1 MIDFSMTFKVINERN
16 CPFYGD
22 KDWFVLTDQSVHIL
36 SGSPA
41 CLILIREFTN
51 LLFTLVD
58 DEQADQDE
66 LRRKVFNCGGCT
78 GLIKF
83 QIVDLP
89 EDESS
94 LSFSSPA
101 ENRSTSRKKSVQD
114 KQLKQTAILSGSLE
128 EISPSELL
136 QFFHMHQK
144 TGKLLIDIESGTVR
158 VAFRE
163 GAIIGARYG
172 EIEDKE
178 AIFSILGE
186 KKGMFKFVSGIPK
199 ALMEVEDLG
208 DFMMIIMEGLRRLD
222 EKGSGSDAT

>member
-1 MIDFSMTFKVINERN
+1 MTNFSVAFRVINERN

-22 KDWFVLTDQSVHIL
+22 NDWFVLTDQSVHVL
-36 SGSPA
+36 SGRPS
-41 CLILIREFTN
+41 CLILVRELTN
-51 LLFTLVD
+51 LLFTLTAD
-58 DEQADQDE
+58 DESDQAE

-83 QIVDLP
+83 QIDDLS
-89 EDESS
+89 EDTSS
-94 LSFSSPA
+94 LSYDSEESKRAP
-101 ENRSTSRKKSVQD
+101 RKDTVQGKQKKSTVM
-114 KQLKQTAILSGSLE
+114 LSGSIE

-144 TGKLLIDIESGTVR
+144 TGKLLLDIPSGTVR

-172 EIEDKE
+172 EKEDKD

-186 KKGMFKFVSGIPK
+186 KTGMFRFVSGIPES
-199 ALMEVEDLG
+199 LMEVEALG
-208 DFMMIIMEGLRRLD
+208 DFMMIIMEGYRRLD
-222 EKGSGSDAT
+222 ESGSEDG